1 MRTTDGRQRLGALI
15 ESFHDLQERL
25 QTLLDA
31 KWAALVGSRLEEA
44 DALLPREESLVRQLQ
59 AKAAEREDFLRAE
72 KLRGSRGE
80 SLLDLAREWGEDE
93 LISLAEEA
101 RRQAGELQQFSWR
114 MWILTQRGI
123 RHLDLVV
130 DAVARGGLQA
140 PTYDGPAGSGNV
152 VRTQSALLDVSL

>member
-1 MRTTDGRQRLGALI
+1 
-15 ESFHDLQERL
+15 
-25 QTLLDA
+25 
-31 KWAALVGSRLEEA
+31 
-44 DALLPREESLVRQLQ
+44 
-59 AKAAEREDFLRAE
+59 
-72 KLRGSRGE
+72 
-80 SLLDLAREWGEDE
+80 
-93 LISLAEEA
+93 
-101 RRQAGELQQFSWR
+101 